1 MDALLHNEP
10 LLTKSGAV
18 VPLAQALS
26 QKKVIGLY
34 FSGHYCPPCRK
45 FTPILAQVYEEIKD
59 EHEDVE
65 IVFVSSDKEVEKFD
79 EYYQEMPWLALP
91 WAKRDLQGRGSAR
104 EFGRHVQS
112 RTLVFLQRQGRDRR
126 AARAARFNREERP
139 LTSTCRARPA
149 PSRKVERPK
158 SIGVL
163 VELNCAMHELS
174 IIIPFRVC
182 LSR

>member
-34 FSGHYCPPCRK
+34 FSGHYCRRAASSR
-45 FTPILAQVYEEIKD
+45 PILAQVYEEIKD

-79 EYYQEMPWLALP
+79 EYYQEMPWLAAAVGQARP
-91 WAKRDLQGRGSAR
+91 QGRALR
-104 EFGRHVQS
+104 EVWASSSS
-112 RTLVFLQRQGRDRR
+112 RRSCSSMTRRDRR
-126 AARAARFNREERP
+126 ARGPHVHREER
-139 LTSTCRARPA
+139 R
-149 PSRKVERPK
+149 
-158 SIGVL
+158 
-163 VELNCAMHELS
+163 
-174 IIIPFRVC
+174 
-182 LSR
+182 